1 MAKAIPVHPDSVGN
15 DPAVEAAT
23 ETPVVAVK
31 GIPKLVPVPTPEGE
45 QPKVASP
52 FHRED
57 Y

>member
-31 GIPKLVPVPTPEGE
+31 GIPKLVPVPTPAGE
-45 QPKVASP
+45 QPNVASP

>member
-1 MAKAIPVHPDSVGN
+1 MAKAIPVHPEDEAV
-15 DPAVEAAT
+15 ATYTVEAV
-23 ETPVVAVK
+23 TPVSAEETV
-31 GIPKLVPVPTPEGE
+31 KLVPVPTPAGE